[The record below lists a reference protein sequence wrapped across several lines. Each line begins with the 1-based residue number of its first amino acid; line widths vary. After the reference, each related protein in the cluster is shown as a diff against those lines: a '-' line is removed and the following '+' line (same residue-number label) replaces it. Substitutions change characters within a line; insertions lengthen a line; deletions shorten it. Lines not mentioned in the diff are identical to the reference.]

1 MNNEKIIAL
10 LREKYQD
17 LMPILDERS
26 RRLWA
31 ATEAKAIGHGG
42 QTLVAKATGLSRRT
56 IYAGLE
62 ELSLLKNSTSDSQK
76 RIRYQGGGRKQ
87 LIEHEPSLLQDLEAL
102 VEPSCRGDPDNPLR
116 WTCKSTRH
124 LAVVLQKQGHK
135 IGYRKVAT
143 LLKELGYSLQGTRKT
158 QEGKSHSDRDAQ
170 FKYINKQ
177 VKTFQKQGQPVISVD
192 AKKKELVGDFQN
204 KGLEWHQKGQ
214 PTPVRIYD
222 FIDKEL
228 GKVTPYGVYDQTAN
242 LAWVSVGTDHDTAE
256 FAVESIHRWWQKM
269 GKERYPNATKLL
281 ITADGGG
288 SNGSRNKLWK
298 VTLQKLADE
307 TGIHIFVW
315 NEPPGTS
322 KWNKIEHRLFSYIS
336 MNWRGR
342 PLVRYETI
350 INLIASTTTN
360 KGLEVQAE
368 LDASIYPTGIKVSND
383 ELKSILLKKASFHG
397 EWNYSFSPRLD
408 NT

>member
-1 MNNEKIIAL
+1 MNNRKIVAL

-17 LMPILDERS
+17 LMPILNERS

-42 QTLVAKATGLSRRT
+42 QTLVAQATGLEQST

-76 RIRYQGGGRKQ
+76 RIRYQGGVWSQ

-102 VEPSCRGDPDNPLR
+102 VEPSCRGDPDNPSQR
-116 WTCKSTRH
+116 TCKSTRH
-124 LAVVLQKQGHK
+124 LATALQKQGYK
-135 IGYRKVAT
+135 IGYLQYAS
-143 LLKELGYSLQGTRKT
+143 LLKELGYSRKPNRKT

-177 VKTFQKQGQPVISVD
+177 VKTFQKQGQLVISVD
-192 AKKKELVGDFQN
+192 AKKKELVGDFKN
-204 KGLEWHQKGQ
+204 KGLEWHQEGQ

-307 TGIHIFVW
+307 TGLHIFVCHF
-315 NEPPGTS
+315 PPGTS

-342 PLVRYETI
+342 PLESVETI
-350 INLIASTTTN
+350 INLIANTTTN
-360 KGLEVQAE
+360 KGLKVQAE
-368 LDASIYPTGIKVSND
+368 LDASTYPTGIKISD
-383 ELKSILLKKASFHG
+383 EELKSILLKEASFHG

-408 NT
+408 NK